1 LAKKKL
7 RARDVAIPIGV
18 FILLIFVIVGT
29 IEIGIGQGWQ
39 IPGIG
44 SVGLSGQ
51 NGQTGSGTSFGYY
64 TYTGYFTS
72 TTTGSN
78 GVVGTITGLTTMVVA
93 TTTGQNG
100 QSGQS
105 IIPVG
110 KVGFNMQ
117 LIADFSDG
125 TNSTISSSGT
135 LPGLDMIQIGGRSVR
150 QVRART
156 LVGFVSASP
165 LPSTAVADIVANVT
179 MYNERTH
186 LTNWRSYE
194 FNTGFV
200 DGGTTALVLLPD
212 FAVAGEDVYSDL
224 CNQLTNGTTVC
235 SHVGGAPA
243 SRRIDWTAYAV
254 ITISG
259 LSVIPETYSGYI
271 GSSADFSASISGCT
285 NCGGN
290 APTIPA
296 ASTSSTSI
304 STANRDKVT
313 VTKSD
318 ICTSNCGTTSP
329 GVEVVK
335 AMREHAE
342 GAVKDTADATGKQ
355 TAEGRGLGSGTTCL
369 SLMPLCIA
377 KVASLL
383 PVDSA
388 QLSLGNGAWQFI
400 NPWAAGFFTVIYVAA
415 TLGFVLM
422 AIVYRRLGRKR

>member
-64 TYTGYFTS
+64 TYTGYYTS

-78 GVVGTITGLTTMVVA
+78 GVVGTITGLTTMIVA

-100 QSGQS
+100 QSGAGQS

-125 TNSTISSSGT
+125 TNQTISSSGT
-135 LPGLDMIQIGGRSVR
+135 LPGLDVIQIGGKSVR

-156 LVGFVSASP
+156 LVGFVSATP
-165 LPSTAVADIVANVT
+165 LPSTAVADIIANVT

-186 LTNWRSYE
+186 LTNWRTYE

-200 DGGTTALVLLPD
+200 NGGTTALVLLPD
-212 FAVAGEDVYSDL
+212 FQVTGEDVYSDV
-224 CNQLTNGTTVC
+224 CSQFNNGTIGC
-235 SHVGGAPA
+235 SQVGGAPA
-243 SRRIDWTAYAV
+243 SRRIDWTAYATV
-254 ITISG
+254 TVSG
-259 LSVIPETYSGYI
+259 LSIIPETYSGYI

-290 APTIPA
+290 APTVPA
-296 ASTSSTSI
+296 ASTSTGV
-304 STANRDKVT
+304 STANGDKVDLPKPQPPAP
-313 VTKSD
+313 VTLP
-318 ICTSNCGTTSP
+318 SP
-329 GVEVVK
+329 GIQVVQ
-335 AMREHAE
+335 AMTEHITDRAK
-342 GAVKDTADATGKQ
+342 GTADATGKQ
-355 TAEGRGLGSGTTCL
+355 TSGGRGLGSGVTCL
-369 SLMPLCIA
+369 SLTQLC
-377 KVASLL
+377 VANLANLL
-383 PVDSA
+383 PVSPV

-422 AIVYRRLGRKR
+422 AIVYRRLGRR